1 MMFTEAMAT
10 QQRIIKYRGQRSRA
24 AVSRTRPHCRFPLPP
39 FPRPA
44 FGVCVNQAKN
54 RSNRR
59 CFSFSLFASPSVC
72 DCYIHTHVW
81 REGGNRIDS
90 ATSIKANVTFQNH
103 HHHHHPPRHHLPKQQ
118 QIYINNYDR
127 GHQRERARERKG
139 KEKER
144 EREEPNANSIEVN

>member
-1 MMFTEAMAT
+1 MFTEAMAT

-103 HHHHHPPRHHLPKQQ
+103 HHHHPRHHLPKQQ

>member
-103 HHHHHPPRHHLPKQQ
+103 HHHHPRHHLPKQQ